1 MKKSFSLF
9 ESIIVLILSTFIIY
23 TVLSLNTYISYT
35 NDNTYINITKKL
47 EIETTK
53 LFLENKIIHDTN
65 LSMLGIKEDI
75 LYYNDAILLKNIT
88 HFEKDISNNYC
99 SINFCIKTNSEL
111 CIEFIINNK
120 SKK

>member
-9 ESIIVLILSTFIIY
+9 ESIMVLILSTFIIY

-88 HFEKDISNNYC
+88 HFEKEISNNYC
-99 SINFCIKTNSEL
+99 SINLCIKTNSEL